1 MRFFTSLSFLLFASV
16 ALMAQGF
23 AYLNL
28 TTADGAER
36 SIAAAQVKITF
47 ADGALVAHGA
57 DGAEARV
64 SLSDLVSMQFS
75 NSGAPT
81 ALKGDINN
89 DGNVD
94 VSDVTTMVSLV
105 LAAEGNLEICDVNE
119 DGKIDVSDVTA
130 ITNIILNGGSLS
142 GGDTPAPSARSEQS
156 LFLPFPSK
164 NGRLYPVGC

>member
-1 MRFFTSLSFLLFASV
+1 MRFFTTLSFLLFASV

-47 ADGALVAHGA
+47 ADGALLVAHGA
-57 DGAEARV
+57 DGAQARV

-81 ALKGDINN
+81 SLKGDINI

-119 DGKIDVSDVTA
+119 DGKIDVSDVTT
-130 ITNIILNGGSLS
+130 ITNIIINGGSRS
-142 GGDTPAPSARSEQS
+142 GGDTPT
-156 LFLPFPSK
+156 PSK
-164 NGRLYPVGC
+164 TKTTWEHNGATK